1 LGGKAR
7 PVFSKVAINN
17 RGAVAQRVIRA
28 LRALKVKSVI
38 FCSEVD
44 QELPYVQEA
53 DEFVV
58 IGPGAPLESYLH
70 HDRVIAALKAC
81 GAEALH
87 PGYGFLA
94 EDASFA
100 LKLRELG
107 IVFIGPDPKH
117 LKIFGDKV
125 ASRKEMA
132 ARGLPVNPAT
142 GILVGSLEERLAM
155 ACEPGFPLLVNPAG
169 GGGGIGMIPV
179 HSSDKLA
186 AALEAAAS
194 QAKRGFGRDEL
205 YAERLI
211 VNPRHVEFQIVADG
225 QNGFHLFERD
235 CSIQRRRQKI
245 VEEAGAPLLD
255 RKGLTAI
262 AELSAKVMAEIGYNH
277 VGTVETLYGAETGYA
292 FLEVNPRLQVEHAV
306 TEEITGY
313 DLVETQLQLA
323 SGAKIADL
331 PPVPLAPKGHAVE
344 VRVYAEDSR
353 RFLPSPG
360 LLKVYRPPS
369 GPGIRV
375 ETGFAEGA
383 RVTPFYD
390 PMVAQVIAK
399 GHNRDEAISKLKE
412 ALDAFEIAGI
422 KTNLDFLKALL
433 AYPPFLEGKPRTEMA
448 EELLNEPSYKA
459 LWSK

>member
-1 LGGKAR
+1 M
-7 PVFSKVAINN
+7 FSKVAINN

-38 FCSEVD
+38 FCSEAD
-44 QELPYVQEA
+44 QELPYVKEA

-58 IGPGAPLESYLH
+58 LGPAAPLESYLN

-81 GAEALH
+81 RAEALH

-94 EDASFA
+94 EDAAFA
-100 LKLRELG
+100 LKLQELG
-107 IVFIGPDPKH
+107 IVFIGPDPQH
-117 LKIFGDKV
+117 LKVFGDKV
-125 ASRKEMA
+125 LARQEMA
-132 ARGLPVNPAT
+132 SRGLPVNPAT
-142 GILVGSLEERLAM
+142 GLLVGTLEERLAI
-155 ACEPGFPLLVNPAG
+155 AKAHGFPLLVKPAG

-179 HSSDKLA
+179 HAPDKLA
-186 AALEAAAS
+186 AALETAAS
-194 QAKRGFGRDEL
+194 QAQRGFGRAEL

-225 QNGFHLFERD
+225 QMGFHLFERD

-245 VEEAGAPLLD
+245 VEEAGAPSLD
-255 RKGLTAI
+255 RAGLTVI
-262 AELSAKVMAEIGYNH
+262 AELAAKVMADIGYNH

-323 SGAKIADL
+323 SGAKVADL
-331 PPVPLAPKGHAVE
+331 PPAPEAPRGHAVE

-360 LLKVYRPPS
+360 LLKVFRPPT
-369 GPGIRV
+369 GPNVRV
-375 ETGFAEGA
+375 ETGFIEGA

-399 GHNRDEAISKLKE
+399 GSDRKEAIKTLKE
-412 ALDAFEIAGI
+412 ALNAFEIEGI
-422 KTNLDFLKALL
+422 KTNLIFLKALL
-433 AYPPFLEGKPRTEMA
+433 EYPPFLDGEPRTEMA
-448 EELLNEPSYKA
+448 EELLKEPSYQA
-459 LWSK
+459 LWSA